1 MFERVL
7 RVTRCVCV
15 CDPSAST
22 TTQYCI
28 IIQPYQ
34 CRNTLECSCTIAGA
48 LKTLSNGQKMAKPIK
63 LFEITDV
70 VLKDPTSDVGASN
83 RRHLV
88 ALHGG
93 ITSGKQL

>member
-1 MFERVL
+1 
-7 RVTRCVCV
+7 
-15 CDPSAST
+15 
-22 TTQYCI
+22 
-28 IIQPYQ
+28 
-34 CRNTLECSCTIAGA
+34 
-48 LKTLSNGQKMAKPIK
+48 MAKPIK

-93 ITSGKQL
+93 ITSGKQWAPWMHVVTRIHHVRFFPQISGLARQHAVAVLRVMPWRAL